1 MERDQCWSDPD
12 WCSWLELVF
21 ACLIDEL
28 PTGFRGSSITKF
40 FRTRAGIPSMRKP
53 ASREITSASVELCE
67 TEVCFLHIQ
76 LIGTNVCL
84 PKMHMSPPD
93 VDFESRRSLAKLESW
108 NNPDLHCCAV
118 FHTWHSVWVHMCDE
132 YISTSKFVCSRT
144 MQYQVYQYVPNTGIS
159 EKSLSKLL
167 TILQQIPLLLPWIGG
182 RQGMVLRLCI
192 TVELFCTPIRNT
204 FHAFI
209 CMTFHVI
216 RPRRNTQIFRP
227 M

>member
-28 PTGFRGSSITKF
+28 PTGFTVALWHPFVLLIWFGEEWNTSITKF
-40 FRTRAGIPSMRKP
+40 LRSRAGESHPCVNLH
-53 ASREITSASVELCE
+53 SREITSASVELCE

-93 VDFESRRSLAKLESW
+93 VDFESPRSLAKSESW

-118 FHTWHSVWVHMCDE
+118 FHTWQSVWVHMCDE
-132 YISTSKFVCSRT
+132 YISTSKSVHGRCNT
-144 MQYQVYQYVPNTGIS
+144 MSTNTC
-159 EKSLSKLL
+159 
-167 TILQQIPLLLPWIGG
+167 QIQAFQNNLWANFYNSPTDPI
-182 RQGMVLRLCI
+182 
-192 TVELFCTPIRNT
+192 TPILNSLVVVNAWCCR
-204 FHAFI
+204 F
-209 CMTFHVI
+209 V
-216 RPRRNTQIFRP
+216 
-227 M
+227 